1 MTNLCHTGMQHTCIR
16 CMQAYINTNLC
27 IFHTWNASNL
37 RLPPRQAS
45 RTSQLPNR
53 DVTPDVSVLT
63 EDPCFASFAGILGE
77 PGAVEATCQQLLS
90 RLRGGNSI
98 RWEELVNMNPTIT
111 LLELGLASSPTK
123 KAVKIA
129 NQEEVGM
136 LGGKGWGGN

>member
-1 MTNLCHTGMQHTCIR
+1 M
-16 CMQAYINTNLC
+16 
-27 IFHTWNASNL
+27 
-37 RLPPRQAS
+37 
-45 RTSQLPNR
+45 
-53 DVTPDVSVLT
+53 TPDVSVLT

-136 LGGKGWGGN
+136 LGMVGGGNKHALYCLQKDGIYTCHKKLNLQPSQRSN

>member
-1 MTNLCHTGMQHTCIR
+1 
-16 CMQAYINTNLC
+16 MQAYINTNLC

-111 LLELGLASSPTK
+111 LLELGLASPTK

>member
-1 MTNLCHTGMQHTCIR
+1 MLPVATLESG
-16 CMQAYINTNLC
+16 
-27 IFHTWNASNL
+27 NL

-53 DVTPDVSVLT
+53 DVTPDVSVLM

-136 LGGKGWGGN
+136 AGQVGRGQLTFFIAFQRLQFNAIYTCQRG